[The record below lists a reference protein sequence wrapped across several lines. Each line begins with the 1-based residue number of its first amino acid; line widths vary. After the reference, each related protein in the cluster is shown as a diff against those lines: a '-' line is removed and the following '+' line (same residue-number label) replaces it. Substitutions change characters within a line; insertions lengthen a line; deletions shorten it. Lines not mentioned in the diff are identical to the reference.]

1 MTEQLYKLDNP
12 AWYGLHE
19 THKKFAIGID
29 GLKCYQQN
37 IVAFAAWDTSINNGL
52 KHLDNLIEPNEFF
65 FIVGEMSELPANYL
79 IERTINCLQMICTAE
94 ITLNISAKIIQ
105 LHEKEA
111 DQMAAL
117 TQLVMPGYYKHD
129 TRLMGD
135 YYGILDDN
143 ELVAMAGERIRLN
156 GLTEV
161 SAVVTH
167 PAFTGRTYAQQ
178 LVAQVVNKNLGAGII
193 PFLHTGQNNLRA
205 IRMYEYLGF
214 KKRRIINFTKI
225 IRLN

>member
-1 MTEQLYKLDNP
+1 MTDQFYKLDNP

-19 THKKFAIGID
+19 THKNFAIGID
-29 GLKCYQQN
+29 GLKCYEKN
-37 IVAFAAWDTSINNGL
+37 IVAFAAWDTSNINGL
-52 KHLDNLIEPNEFF
+52 KHLDKLIDPNESF
-65 FIVGEMSELPANYL
+65 FIIGEMSELPSNYL
-79 IERTINCLQMICTAE
+79 IERSIVCLQMICTTE
-94 ITLNISAKIIQ
+94 ISINTSANIVQ

-117 TQLVMPGYYKHD
+117 TQLVMPGYYKYD

-135 YYGILDDN
+135 YYGITDNN
-143 ELVAMAGERIRLN
+143 ELLAMAGERIRLN

-178 LVAQVVNKNLGAGII
+178 LVAKVVNKNLAAGNI
-193 PFLHTGQNNLRA
+193 PFLHTGQKNLRA
-205 IRMYEYLGF
+205 ISMYEYLGF
-214 KKRRIINFTKI
+214 KKRRIISFNKI
-225 IRLN
+225 NRLN